1 MSASTLRKTR
11 DDVLK
16 LHKGQGT
23 VSEDA
28 STVYQTLQ
36 GRMHPL
42 PPKPDFNLQNIQR
55 TSTLPDIRN
64 MTSSR
69 DVPAVI
75 RRLKKKMQQA
85 EGGQN
90 LDEMSQMLMGNPLP
104 PKTYADAIKELR
116 KHMWEGTQARFVD
129 KHEVT
134 KRLTSGRHQAKDV
147 RQIAMPDELQHS
159 PPLMHL
165 LPGADPQKM
174 VWRGGLPSAAAEEG
188 AIWTTGIPNVGA
200 GYATGNAAA
209 RPGSAALLARD
220 LSTIAKEHQGRWTK
234 HLAVDTRHF
243 TPTQIKSTPL
253 YDEASLVGRSP
264 YYEKIITPEAYNA
277 APVLSRYKPLPDGAF
292 TRTQGDILL
301 GKKAV

>member
-1 MSASTLRKTR
+1 MLLREMAPGAFQRIYGKKKGYLYTVPEKTFHALKGR
-11 DDVLK
+11 RTSKEVVSYEPVQPLKTEIIPDVLK
-16 LHKGQGT
+16 ALRAAPGLDLHT
-23 VSEDA
+23 YD
-28 STVYQTLQ
+28 
-36 GRMHPL
+36 
-42 PPKPDFNLQNIQR
+42 PKNPATR
-55 TSTLPDIRN
+55 AAVK
-64 MTSSR
+64 R
-69 DVPAVI
+69 DV
-75 RRLKKKMQQA
+75 RRMR
-85 EGGQN
+85 
-90 LDEMSQMLMGNPLP
+90 EMDDSAAYEKWRLEHAP
-104 PKTYADAIKELR
+104 PEIKE
-116 KHMWEGTQARFVD
+116 MFF
-129 KHEVT
+129 
-134 KRLTSGRHQAKDV
+134 
-147 RQIAMPDELQHS
+147 
-159 PPLMHL
+159 
-165 LPGADPQKM
+165 
-174 VWRGGLPSAAAEEG
+174 